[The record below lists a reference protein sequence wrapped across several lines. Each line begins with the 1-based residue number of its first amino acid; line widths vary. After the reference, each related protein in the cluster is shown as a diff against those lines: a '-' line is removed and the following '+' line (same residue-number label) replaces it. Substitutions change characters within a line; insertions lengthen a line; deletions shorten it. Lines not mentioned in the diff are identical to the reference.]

1 MKHVSLSLGL
11 QFFSLGFFGLMFSCV
26 PSTPHKDSA
35 ERNLND
41 VNSLLREHTC
51 LACHAESTTLVGPSY
66 LDIGKR
72 NYTDEQIIRLIKY
85 PVPENWPGFP
95 PMAAV
100 QDIPEDDALKIARWI
115 NTLDQ

>member
-1 MKHVSLSLGL
+1 
-11 QFFSLGFFGLMFSCV
+11 MFSCV

-66 LDIGKR
+66 LDIAKR

-95 PMAAV
+95 PMATV

-115 NTLDQ
+115 NTLDK